1 MNRKG
6 IKVLLF
12 DKDIYQ
18 KPYLDTLTS
27 KELYE
32 FALAD
37 DENVSIYD
45 DVDAFQGD
53 FNDGAILISI
63 ICLCMLLMLRKM

>member
-6 IKVLLF
+6 IKILLF
-12 DKDIYQ
+12 NKDIYQ

-32 FALAD
+32 
-37 DENVSIYD
+37 NVTVCDI
-45 DVDAFQGD
+45 
-53 FNDGAILISI
+53 
-63 ICLCMLLMLRKM
+63 

>member
-1 MNRKG
+1 MNRKE

-12 DKDIYQ
+12 NKDIYQ

-45 DVDAFQGD
+45 DVDTFQGD
-53 FNDGAILISI
+53 FNDGAILNINN
-63 ICLCMLLMLRKM
+63 MLVYVIDAA

>member
-6 IKVLLF
+6 IKILLF
-12 DKDIYQ
+12 NKDIYQ
-18 KPYLDTLTS
+18 KPYLDTLTP

-32 FALAD
+32 FALGD

-45 DVDAFQGD
+45 DVDTFQGD
-53 FNDGAILISI
+53 FNDGAI
-63 ICLCMLLMLRKM
+63 ICLCMLLMLRKMQHM